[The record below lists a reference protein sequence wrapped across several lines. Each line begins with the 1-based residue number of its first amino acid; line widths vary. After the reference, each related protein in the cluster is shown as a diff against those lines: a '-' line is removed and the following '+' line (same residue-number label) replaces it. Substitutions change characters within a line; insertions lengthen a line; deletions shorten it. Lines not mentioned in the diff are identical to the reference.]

1 MGRCRL
7 IYQES
12 IQIQEKQIWLLKD
25 LPEEIKDAIIANM
38 AMLKDFLEDHSKCK
52 KSKHD
57 VGMPLM

>member
-1 MGRCRL
+1 MGRCWL

-12 IQIQEKQIWLLKD
+12 VKIQEKQIWLLKE
-25 LPEEIKDAIIANM
+25 LPEETKDARIANM
-38 AMLKDFLEDHSKCK
+38 ALKDFLEDHSKCK